1 GGTVATDNYASST
14 TETALGSARGTA
26 HTTTLTSGKITAV
39 GGITVTTT
47 GAGTSLDDIDSFTAN
62 GVTTTKAANP
72 TAVAAF
78 INAAKKGGNIA
89 VGSYSTALGNSNS
102 ASGFN
107 NSAVGFNNTAS
118 NGDLNNAF
126 GAYNKN
132 NGAAK
137 NTAVGIGNIINSSAW
152 GTNALGYSNNVS
164 NLYGSAI
171 GTKNTVTVAGG
182 NAIGLN
188 NIVTGGYANAIGTGN
203 TVIGQNGAA
212 VGSGLADY
220 AGNLGPQVVLTPFS
234 YTPTFSSVGGVT
246 TLDGVVIKTSAADWA
261 ALSANPSL
269 LTEVNGQSV
278 TAAQATDIINNFKQG
293 GNLALSNR
301 SSVFGINSKAVAAGA
316 TAIGLNSVA
325 DEANTVSVGRAGAE
339 KRITNVATPTKA
351 TDAANKGYVDTKFAS
366 VTGGTVATDNYASST
381 TETALGSARG
391 TAHTTTLTA
400 GKITAVGGI
409 TVTTDLAT
417 AGISID
423 DINSF
428 TVGGVITT
436 KAADP
441 AKVAAFINAAKKG
454 GNIAVGQLSSAV
466 GTANIASGNNSSAV
480 GSNNTASSN
489 NSSALGYGNTA
500 SNLYSN
506 ALGYRNTASNLYSN
520 ALGFNNDALGWSSS
534 SVGLGNLTTQF
545 ASSAFGFFNAAV
557 AESST
562 AMGSGINGGVSS
574 RLRTLEEKVENGKL
588 VSVNGVAVTAT
599 GNTTATITHVNGVA
613 VDENQKSQFLNILRQ
628 GNVAAGQYSSAMG
641 VRNLATG
648 VDSSAFGYGNDATAN
663 QSSVFGSNSQATA
676 QGATAIGFNSLANEA
691 NTVSVGRSG
700 AEKRITNVADAVNA
714 KDAANKGYVDTA
726 LSNFTGNADAVL
738 YDTGTNKATLILAG
752 TSGTKITN
760 LQNATLSD
768 ISTDAVTGQ
777 QLKATNDVVAGKASQ
792 TDLTTGLAAKADKTA
807 FDSLNNKVTDA
818 ATGLDSKAST
828 TALTTGL
835 SSTLADAKTYAD
847 TGLATKAD
855 QTALTTGLSSTLADA
870 KTYADTGLATK
881 ADQTALTTGLANTL
895 TDAKG
900 YTDVEVGKLDTK
912 LGTEVGNLNTAI
924 TNSANTINTRIDG
937 VDTRIGNEV
946 TTLNT
951 KIGTEVGT
959 LNTRISNE
967 VGTLNTTISGIDGRV
982 TTNTNDIALLKT
994 NTGNLAA
1001 NAVIYDSA
1009 TKDTIT
1015 LAGTN
1020 GTKLTGLQDA
1030 TLDATSKDAVTGKQ
1044 LHATNTSVTALDG
1057 RVTTEVGNLNTA
1069 ITTSANTINSRIDGV
1084 DTTVAALDTRVG
1096 NEVTALDGKI
1106 TTNKNAISTLDGRV
1120 TTNTNDIA
1128 ALQSGLGGISANA
1141 VVYDSASK
1149 DTITLAGGTNGTKIT
1164 NLKDA
1169 TLDANSKDAVTG
1181 KQLHATNTNVTTLS
1195 DRVTTEVGS
1204 LNTAITNS
1212 ANTINTRIDGVD
1224 TRIGNEVATLNTR
1237 VDTTNTALVQALGG
1251 GAAWNNGVFT
1261 NPAFSIQGKA
1271 KNTVSDAF
1279 IAVDQQLGAIKTS
1292 VSDLKT
1298 HTDQQAVSNLN
1309 DAKNYADQQ
1318 TTTALNNAK
1327 GYTDQKTTS
1336 TLNDAKSYADQ
1347 KAADG
1352 KAYTDQQT
1360 ASTLNS
1366 AKNYADQKAA
1376 DGKAYTDQ
1384 QTASVLN
1391 DAKSYTDQKAAS
1403 SLSGAKDYTDQ
1414 QTASALSSAN
1424 SYTDGKIADVQTQLT
1439 ASNQFVQVNGVTDAQ
1454 AASATGE
1461 NSVAIGTNT
1470 VVTGH
1475 RSTAVGVGN
1484 QVSGNGSGAF
1494 GDPNTVSGNASYVVG
1509 NDNKVTGDNT
1519 FVLGNN
1525 VDTQAK
1531 NAVVLGND
1539 SVSDRDNTVS
1549 VGAKGKERQIIHVAD
1564 AVEDTDAVNY
1574 QQLKA
1579 AERSTNSYTNER
1591 VNALNSAF
1599 NDYRMET
1606 EQRFHKVDERFNR
1619 QGAMTAAMMN
1629 MASSA
1634 ASVRGQNRVG
1644 VGAGFQGQE
1653 QAVSIG
1659 YQRIINENTS
1669 LTIGGAFTKEE
1680 SSGGVGVGF
1689 GW

>member
-1 GGTVATDNYASST
+1 MNHIFKKIWNKSLGRMIVVSENAKSAGKTDNTTGIQQNSLSNVHDDEQGKSGVFSFKPFVLQSLALSIAMILGGNTQADDNYAHAS
-14 TETALGSARGTA
+14 TETALGSAKGTA
-26 HTTTLTSGKITAV
+26 HGATYILGKITAV

-47 GAGTSLDDIDSFTAN
+47 GAGTSLNDIDSFTAN

-89 VGSYSTALGNSNS
+89 VGQYSSAVGTANI
-102 ASGFN
+102 ASGSDSSAVGYSN
-107 NSAVGFNNTAS
+107 TASGNTSSAVGFNNTAS
-118 NGDLNNAF
+118 GISSTAVGTNNSASGAYNTAVGYSNTTSNGDLNNAL
-126 GAYNKN
+126 GAYNTN
-132 NGAAK
+132 NGATK
-137 NTAVGIGNIINSSAW
+137 NTAVGIGNIIDTTGW
-152 GTNALGYSNNVS
+152 GTNALGYSNSVGNS
-164 NLYGSAI
+164 FGSAI
-171 GTKNTVTVAGG
+171 GTKNTVTLRGS

-188 NIVTGGYANAIGTGN
+188 NAVTGSFANAMGTGN

-220 AGNLGPQVVLTPFS
+220 AGNLGPQALLTPVS

-269 LTEVNGQSV
+269 LTEVNGQSL

-325 DEANTVSVGRAGAE
+325 DEANTVSVGRAGAT
-339 KRITNVATPTKA
+339 KRITNVATPVNA
-351 TDAANKGYVDTKFAS
+351 TDATNKA
-366 VTGGTVATDNYASST
+366 
-381 TETALGSARG
+381 
-391 TAHTTTLTA
+391 
-400 GKITAVGGI
+400 
-409 TVTTDLAT
+409 
-417 AGISID
+417 
-423 DINSF
+423 
-428 TVGGVITT
+428 
-436 KAADP
+436 
-441 AKVAAFINAAKKG
+441 
-454 GNIAVGQLSSAV
+454 
-466 GTANIASGNNSSAV
+466 
-480 GSNNTASSN
+480 
-489 NSSALGYGNTA
+489 
-500 SNLYSN
+500 
-506 ALGYRNTASNLYSN
+506 
-520 ALGFNNDALGWSSS
+520 
-534 SVGLGNLTTQF
+534 
-545 ASSAFGFFNAAV
+545 
-557 AESST
+557 
-562 AMGSGINGGVSS
+562 
-574 RLRTLEEKVENGKL
+574 
-588 VSVNGVAVTAT
+588 
-599 GNTTATITHVNGVA
+599 
-613 VDENQKSQFLNILRQ
+613 
-628 GNVAAGQYSSAMG
+628 
-641 VRNLATG
+641 
-648 VDSSAFGYGNDATAN
+648 
-663 QSSVFGSNSQATA
+663 
-676 QGATAIGFNSLANEA
+676 
-691 NTVSVGRSG
+691 
-700 AEKRITNVADAVNA
+700 
-714 KDAANKGYVDTA
+714 YVDTA
-726 LSNFTGNADAVL
+726 LSNFTANADTVL
-738 YDTGTNKATLILAG
+738 YDTASNQATLTLAG
-752 TSGTKITN
+752 ASGTKITN
-760 LQNATLSD
+760 LQDATLDANSK
-768 ISTDAVTGQ
+768 DAVTGK
-777 QLKATNDVVAGKASQ
+777 QLHATN
-792 TDLTTGLAAKADKTA
+792 
-807 FDSLNNKVTDA
+807 
-818 ATGLDSKAST
+818 
-828 TALTTGL
+828 TALT
-835 SSTLADAKTYAD
+835 D
-847 TGLATKAD
+847 GLALKAD

-870 KTYADTGLATK
+870 KTYADTGLALKADQTALTTGLSNTLVDAKTYADTGLALK

-912 LGTEVGNLNTAI
+912 L
-924 TNSANTINTRIDG
+924 
-937 VDTRIGNEV
+937 
-946 TTLNT
+946 
-951 KIGTEVGT
+951 GTEVGT

-1044 LHATNTSVTALDG
+1044 LHATNTSVT
-1057 RVTTEVGNLNTA
+1057 
-1069 ITTSANTINSRIDGV
+1069 
-1084 DTTVAALDTRVG
+1084 
-1096 NEVTALDGKI
+1096 
-1106 TTNKNAISTLDGRV
+1106 
-1120 TTNTNDIA
+1120 
-1128 ALQSGLGGISANA
+1128 
-1141 VVYDSASK
+1141 
-1149 DTITLAGGTNGTKIT
+1149 
-1164 NLKDA
+1164 
-1169 TLDANSKDAVTG
+1169 
-1181 KQLHATNTNVTTLS
+1181 TLS
-1195 DRVTTEVGS
+1195 DRVTTEVDT
-1204 LNTAITNS
+1204 LNTAITTS

-1224 TRIGNEVATLNTR
+1224 TRIGNEVTTLNTR

-1261 NPAFSIQGKA
+1261 NPTFTIQGKA

-1424 SYTDGKIADVQTQLT
+1424 SYTDGKIADVQTQII

-1494 GDPNTVSGNASYVVG
+1494 GDPNTVSGNGSYVVG

-1539 SVSDRDNTVS
+1539 SASDRDNTVS

-1564 AVEDTDAVNY
+1564 AFEDTDAVNY

-1579 AERSTNSYTNER
+1579 AEKSTNNYTNER

-1629 MASSA
+1629 MSSSA
-1634 ASVRGQNRVG
+1634 ASVKGQNRVG

-1659 YQRIINENTS
+1659 YQRIINDNTS